1 MVIPVIRFAAPNS
14 CNDQLPAFHGSVN
27 HERVGYKKDNGRF
40 TKILIFVFYR
50 HTGCNDA
57 ALSEGGLHMKKIK
70 LEILGISYSQ
80 SQSGAYALIFG
91 EAGKKRRLPI
101 IIGSFEAQAIAIELE
116 KMKPSRPLTHDLF
129 KNFATTF
136 NVSITEVII
145 YKFSEGIFFA
155 KLICFDGIKEVE
167 IDSRTSDAV
176 AIAVRFKC
184 PIYTYE
190 NILSAAGIVMQEGD
204 ESLAA
209 EGGKTGKKK
218 KEKQQVSKDQYNH
231 MTIKE
236 LEKKLMEAIDAE
248 AYEKAS
254 VIRDEIN
261 KRKRSKK

>member
-1 MVIPVIRFAAPNS
+1 
-14 CNDQLPAFHGSVN
+14 
-27 HERVGYKKDNGRF
+27 
-40 TKILIFVFYR
+40 
-50 HTGCNDA
+50 
-57 ALSEGGLHMKKIK
+57 MKKIK
-70 LEILGISYSQ
+70 LDILGISYSQ

-136 NVSITEVII
+136 NISINEVVI
-145 YKFSEGIFFA
+145 YKFQEGIFYA
-155 KLICFDGIKEVE
+155 KLICYDGVKEVE

-176 AIAVRFKC
+176 AIAVRFNC

-190 NILSAAGIVMQEGD
+190 SILDAAGIVMQEGD
-204 ESLAA
+204 EAI
-209 EGGKTGKKK
+209 ETGTQAGAPSARKPAN
-218 KEKQQVSKDQYNH
+218 EPDKDYGS
-231 MTIKE
+231 MTVKE

-254 VIRDEIN
+254 IIRDEIN
-261 KRKRSKK
+261 KRKGSSK